1 MFQKIFKILFL
12 NGKTYIFFI
21 FFATLLSIFSYMF
34 SSNISYSVNQYLI
47 SQVKPLLG
55 GDIVFS
61 ADTDIIDQSFRDQYK
76 KDFRIAET
84 IETTTTIFDTQKN
97 PSLVELVYH
106 DSQYPIYDIF
116 SYDVINIQ

>member
-1 MFQKIFKILFL
+1 
-12 NGKTYIFFI
+12 
-21 FFATLLSIFSYMF
+21 MF

-47 SQVKPLLG
+47 SQIKPLLG

-61 ADTDIIDQSFRDQYK
+61 ADADIIDQSFKDQYE

-84 IETTTTIFDTQKN
+84 IETTTTLFDIQKN

-116 SYDVINIQ
+116 SYDVIDIE